1 MDRPRPMPPNARPSP
16 SSSCSKGSKMRSRC
30 EGEMPMPVSVMLT
43 STVPA
48 SGLFLLPT
56 VTSPSGVNFRAFMI
70 RLYSTCVQRC
80 TSASIVGT
88 FSDLLMSLT
97 VGRLTACPCL
107 STAWSSMWTVSSM
120 IWDRLQGALLS
131 FMVFDLIAEMSMMSV
146 TRSRSR
152 VEQFLIMFSFFCRF
166 GSCSLRA
173 SASLRPQIPWI
184 GDLSS
189 CETTAMNRIFLSSS
203 DLCCVMSWPMLTTPT
218 MAPIASRRAVALSSS
233 TTMPALFPFLSRQL
247 KRSSKFAVSPPCN
260 ASFRTLSMI
269 F

>member
-1 MDRPRPMPPNARPSP
+1 MDRPRPMPPNARLSP

-30 EGEMPMPVSVMLT
+30 AGEMPMPVSVMLT
-43 STVPA
+43 STVPSA
-48 SGLFLLPT
+48 GLCLLPM

-80 TSASIVGT
+80 TSASIIGT
-88 FSDLLMSLT
+88 FSDLLTSLT
-97 VGRLTACPCL
+97 FWRFTCFPCL

-120 IWDRLQGALLS
+120 SCERSQGDLLS
-131 FMVFDLIAEMSMMSV
+131 FMVFDLMAEMSMMSV
-146 TRSRSR
+146 TRSKSR
-152 VEQFLIMFSFFCRF
+152 VEQFLIMFSFFCRL

-184 GDLSS
+184 GERSS
-189 CETTAMNRIFLSSS
+189 CETTAMNLIFLSSS

-218 MAPIASRRAVALSSS
+218 MAPIASRRAVALSNN
-233 TTMPALFPFLSRQL
+233 TTTPALFPALSRQL
-247 KRSSKFAVSPPCN
+247 KRNSNFAVSQPSK
-260 ASFRTLSMI
+260 ASFSTLSII